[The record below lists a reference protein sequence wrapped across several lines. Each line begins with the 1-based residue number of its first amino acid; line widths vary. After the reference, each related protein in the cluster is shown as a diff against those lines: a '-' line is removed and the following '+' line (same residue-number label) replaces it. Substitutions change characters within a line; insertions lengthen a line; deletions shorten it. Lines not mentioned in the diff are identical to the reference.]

1 MLSAK
6 MAAILFG
13 GGGWV
18 YKKNMVLTYQ
28 EKQSLSSMMKG
39 FT

>member
-13 GGGWV
+13 GEFTE
-18 YKKNMVLTYQ
+18 KKMVLTNQ
-28 EKQSLSSMMKG
+28 EKQSLSSMM
-39 FT
+39 